1 MHPCLVLSMFLIK
14 VDRAHGEG
22 GNAIHFL
29 TLFLLEFHLE
39 KIHLKDGT
47 VTRIDTVL
55 GLVG

>member
-1 MHPCLVLSMFLIK
+1 MFLIK

-29 TLFLLEFHLE
+29 ILFLLEFHLE